1 MKMSLLLLMAAVLA
15 AAAASS
21 SAVFPSEAAYS
32 FCNVSLDEL
41 MSCKPAVTDPPQKP
55 TSECCNVVKS
65 ADLKCLCSHRSDLSI
80 VPSINPKLALALPKK
95 CKISSIPTECKGN

>member
-15 AAAASS
+15 AAASS
-21 SAVFPSEAAYS
+21 AAVFPEEAATP
-32 FCNVSLDEL
+32 FCNVGFDKL
-41 MSCKPAVTDPPQKP
+41 MSCKPAVTDPPEKP
-55 TSECCNVVKS
+55 TSECCDVIKS

-95 CKISSIPTECKGN
+95 CKISSVPPECKGH